1 MDSIKSGF
9 CYGARAEMTSM
20 PKFSNSGFNTNW
32 QQAPRSRFTS
42 LLSIMLMLAVAM
54 VPLAGLAQE
63 ASNDQTYKELLVLF
77 EDWRECESPPLLD
90 GAPDYT
96 AETTSRRHRELS
108 TYQARLKSFDIEN
121 WPVGQQVDWH
131 LVRAEMNGMDF
142 NIRVLQP
149 WVRDPAFYTS
159 IWTAQSDTPA
169 HEGPTHHA
177 LVELWTYEFPLD
189 PQAEARLSAQ
199 LKTISPLLQQ
209 ARINLTG
216 NARELWIAG
225 IQNLRDQEAALI
237 ELAVTTKTN
246 GDDFRAAL
254 ANARAETTGF
264 IEWLEA
270 QSPSKTGPSGIGREN
285 YTWQLRNV
293 HLVPLSWEEEV
304 ALLQRELDRAVS
316 MLVLEEFH
324 NRKLPPLVPISSPEE
339 YEQRAEQ
346 AVIKFS
352 EFLRNEEILPQ
363 YDYIEPALRAQMGQF
378 VPQESRNFF
387 YTVSHHELLAL
398 WTHWYHWFDLALM
411 EAQPHPSPIRR
422 EALLYNIFDSRSE
435 GMSTGFEEM
444 MMHAGL
450 YDDNPRAREVVWIML
465 AQRAARGLGSLY
477 AHANIFTM
485 QEARNFHVARTP
497 RGWMR
502 DDLDLLGFEQ
512 LLYMRQPGY
521 GSSYVTGKYLIERLM
536 AEMGRQSEEEIVLS
550 DFFGKIDQQGVI
562 PVSLIHWQLTGDDK
576 QIRSLME

>member
-1 MDSIKSGF
+1 VGTVKSRF
-9 CYGARAEMTSM
+9 CNDASAEMIPIATS
-20 PKFSNSGFNTNW
+20 SQSGINTRHR
-32 QQAPRSRFTS
+32 QHSQRFFTGM
-42 LLSIMLMLAVAM
+42 LSFMLMLSVAVI
-54 VPLAGLAQE
+54 PLAGFAQQA
-63 ASNDQTYKELLVLF
+63 ASAGSYMDLLVLF
-77 EDWRECESPPLLD
+77 EDWREFESPPLLD

-96 AETTSRRHRELS
+96 AETNARRHRELK
-108 TYQARLKSFDIEN
+108 TYQARLMSFDIEN
-121 WPVGQQVDWH
+121 WPMAQQVDWH

-142 NIRVLQP
+142 NIRVLKS

-159 IWTAQSDTPA
+159 VWTYQSDTPA

-177 LVELWTYEFPLD
+177 AVELWTYEFPLN
-189 PQAEARLSAQ
+189 PQSEQKLTAELQ
-199 LKTISPLLQQ
+199 TIPPLLKQ
-209 ARINLTG
+209 AQVNLTG
-216 NARELWIAG
+216 NARELWIGG
-225 IQNLRDQEAALI
+225 IQNLRDQEVALVELAAKTDTTGADFKAAL
-237 ELAVTTKTN
+237 ES
-246 GDDFRAAL
+246 
-254 ANARAETTGF
+254 ARVATTGF
-264 IEWLEA
+264 IEWLEK
-270 QSPSKTGPSGIGREN
+270 QSPSKTGPSGIGKEN

-324 NRKLPPLVPISSPEE
+324 NRNLPPLVPIANPEE
-339 YEQRAEQ
+339 YRQRAEQ
-346 AVIKFS
+346 SVTRFS
-352 EFLRNEEILPQ
+352 EFLRDEDILPE
-363 YDYIEPALRAQMGQF
+363 YDYIEPVLRAHMGEF
-378 VPQESRNFF
+378 VPAESRNFF

-422 EALLYNIFDSRSE
+422 EALLYNIWDSRSE

-485 QEARNFHVARTP
+485 KEARDFHVARTP

-521 GSSYVTGKYLIERLM
+521 GSSYVTGKYLIERLL
-536 AEMGRQSEEEIVLS
+536 AEMGRLSEEEIVLS
-550 DFFGKIDQQGVI
+550 DFFGKVDQQGVI
-562 PVSLIHWQLTGDDK
+562 PVSLIHWQLTGDGE
-576 QIRSLME
+576 QVRSLME